1 MPRHR
6 DDLQDRLLPGRAARL
21 PTGSVG
27 GGAQGTGLGP
37 WHMAQCVMGIVLE
50 SQLEQ
55 AAGFLD
61 QQINLGRTSVWTG
74 ESLVEGGRHEGTASS
89 SAHQT
94 QDLYIPHPGAHS
106 GWVCH

>member
-1 MPRHR
+1 MYPDTPRHR

-21 PTGSVG
+21 PTGSVR
-27 GGAQGTGLGP
+27 GGAQRAGLGP

-74 ESLVEGGRHEGTASS
+74 
-89 SAHQT
+89 
-94 QDLYIPHPGAHS
+94 
-106 GWVCH
+106 